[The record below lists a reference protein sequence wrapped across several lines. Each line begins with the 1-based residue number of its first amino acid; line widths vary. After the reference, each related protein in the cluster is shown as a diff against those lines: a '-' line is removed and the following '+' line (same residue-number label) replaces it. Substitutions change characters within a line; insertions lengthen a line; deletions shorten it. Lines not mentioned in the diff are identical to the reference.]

1 MWLPIAS
8 QTLSLRGGHL
18 SQVDTQSLFNLN
30 SASGKGRKFGNMRFA
45 KTLKEVRTRP
55 GTNYPTEH
63 QLDLAASLPIAAAFR
78 ELLELNGDRYRWRV
92 DYKKVFPAAE
102 EELYKLLLNKLRT
115 VKVVNALGADTE
127 YWTQAS
133 NILLR
138 AKDEALSSSQK
149 I

>member
-1 MWLPIAS
+1 
-8 QTLSLRGGHL
+8 
-18 SQVDTQSLFNLN
+18 
-30 SASGKGRKFGNMRFA
+30 MRFA

-102 EELYKLLLNKLRT
+102 EELYKLLLNKSRT